1 GGKKS
6 SLSLSLSLSTHDV
19 VDGNNLAAPFA
30 VPKAVQWGNQ
40 KFGLSLK
47 QHVTAFGTV
56 VDEGH
61 LQLKKF
67 EIPVKY
73 QDIYSLSDNVSRYI
87 YIYITNW
94 QKIIRCVCLNVTS
107 QVVAGVLGVAGDIL
121 SMGVA
126 WQRVSHAVD
135 LVVDAF
141 FAVDIVLTFFVAYL
155 DKSTYL
161 LVLDHKKIALRYVIS
176 IYFAMDVVSTLPIQ
190 LIYRMFTGN
199 SHYAQVFGF
208 LNLLRLWRLRRV
220 SELFKRLE
228 KDTRF
233 SYFWIRYI
241 KLICVTLFAVHSAGC
256 FYFWMATHHKT
267 LSNTWIGT
275 QVNDFE
281 HKSIWLCY
289 TYSIYWATVTLTT
302 VGYGDLHAVNSG
314 EKIFSIFYMLFN
326 IGLFAYLVGNMTN
339 LIVHSAVRTLF
350 MRDAINEIFRYARK
364 NRLPEGLKEQMLAH
378 MQLKFKTAELQQE
391 EVLEDLPKAIRS
403 SISQHLFRRTVEK
416 TYLFKGVSEHLTVQ
430 LASEMKAE
438 YFPPKFDIILQNE
451 IPTDFYILVF
461 GALFLS
467 KLGSAD
473 LVGEIGVFFNT
484 PQPFTVRTKKLS
496 QVIRISHHHFKEMV
510 QPQNEDGMIMIKNFI
525 QHLKDLK
532 QEMLQEIPFLTESLD
547 ELNIEHIQANENTQY
562 NELVNFHGDTNMEE
576 TNETSTQGAI
586 TLRVIIHGH
595 HPDEGDTNGKLIHLP
610 ESMEDLL
617 RLAEKKLGKRGST
630 VVMGDGSQVEEL
642 DALRDNDHLFIF

>member
-1 GGKKS
+1 MTSWTDPTSPLPLLFRRRS
-6 SLSLSLSLSTHDV
+6 S
-19 VDGNNLAAPFA
+19 GEIRNLASVSSSILP
-30 VPKAVQWGNQ
+30 
-40 KFGLSLK
+40 
-47 QHVTAFGTV
+47 AFGTV
-56 VDEGH
+56 VDEEH

-67 EIPVKY
+67 VIAPYDRRYRWWQAFLVLLV
-73 QDIYSLSDNVSRYI
+73 IYSAWASPFELAF
-87 YIYITNW
+87 
-94 QKIIRCVCLNVTS
+94 KK
-107 QVVAGVLGVAGDIL
+107 VATGSL
-121 SMGVA
+121 MP
-126 WQRVSHAVD
+126 VD

-233 SYFWIRYI
+233 SYFWIRYV

-275 QVNDFE
+275 EVNDFE

-302 VGYGDLHAVNSG
+302 VGYGDLHAVNLG

-350 MRDAINEIFRYARK
+350 MRDSINEIFRYARK

-438 YFPPKFDIILQNE
+438 YFPPKVDIILQNE

-461 GALFLS
+461 GALDVLKYKNGTEQFFS

-532 QEMLQEIPFLTESLD
+532 QEMLQEIPFLTEFLD

-562 NELVNFHGDTNMEE
+562 NQLANFHGDTNMEE
-576 TNETSTQGAI
+576 TNETSTPGAI

-630 VVMGDGSQVEEL
+630 VVMADGSQVEEL